1 MTQTWPILQNIL
13 DLADDATWAHAL
25 EVSAETAAV
34 WLKGV
39 RAEEVR
45 RIYLTGCGT
54 SCYAGEVGRNILE
67 QIAHVPSQAMHA
79 FNLGQYLEPAILG
92 PEVLVI
98 GISTSGSTEAV
109 AKALAHARRYGARTL
124 ALTAEKGG
132 AVAEAA
138 EAVVLTGG
146 EADRTPVKTKS
157 YVQTLLSLFE
167 VAMALAEARGLEARR
182 AYWRS
187 EMDKAA
193 EGTRRFLEAQR
204 EEVQALVEAYGGAQ
218 IVFILA
224 SGPNLGTAQEAA
236 LKVIEMAKMY
246 CEWAELEDF
255 LHGRYRE
262 VDQANPM
269 ILIAP
274 QGRSSAH
281 VLDVLTVNRYVGA
294 PSVVFTDVVSEGIG
308 ELATQVV
315 QMPVSLDELATP
327 LLYITPLHLFAHQM
341 AIRRGWDPLSRRYD
355 DIVPHRVRYGNL
367 AAGLV
372 GGQRL

>member
-1 MTQTWPILQNIL
+1 MMTYPILQNIL
-13 DLADDATWAHAL
+13 DLADRATWAYAL
-25 EVSAETAAV
+25 EVSAETTHI
-34 WLKGV
+34 WLKGLN
-39 RAEEVR
+39 AGGIR

-67 QIAHVPSQAMHA
+67 TIAHLPAQAMHA
-79 FNLGQYLEPAILG
+79 FNLGQYLHPSILG

-98 GISTSGSTEAV
+98 GISTSGGTQAV
-109 AKALAHARRYGARTL
+109 ADALAHARRHGAHTL

-167 VAMALAEARGLEARR
+167 VALGLAEARGQEARR
-182 AYWRS
+182 AYWQG
-187 EMDKAA
+187 ELDKAA
-193 EGTRRFLEAQR
+193 EGAKRFLEAQR
-204 EEVQALVEAYGGAQ
+204 EEVQALVETYGGAQ

-246 CEWAELEDF
+246 CEWGELEDF

-269 ILIAP
+269 VFIAP

-281 VLDVLTVNRYVGA
+281 VLDVLTVNRYIGA
-294 PSVVFTDVVSEGIG
+294 PSVVLTDVASEGLR
-308 ELATQVV
+308 ELASQVV
-315 QMPVSLDELATP
+315 QMPASLDELATP
-327 LLYITPLHLFAHQM
+327 LLYITPLHLLAHQM

-355 DIVPHRVRYGNL
+355 DIIPHRVRYGNL
-367 AAGLV
+367 SAGLV
-372 GGQRL
+372 GGKRL

>member
-1 MTQTWPILQNIL
+1 MATYPILQNIL
-13 DLADDATWAHAL
+13 DLADRATWTYARD
-25 EVSAETAAV
+25 VSAETTSV
-34 WLKGV
+34 WLKGMRV
-39 RAEEVR
+39 GEIR

-67 QIAHVPSQAMHA
+67 QIAHLPAQAMHA
-79 FNLGQYLEPAILG
+79 FNLGQYLHPSVLG

-98 GISTSGSTEAV
+98 GISTSGGTQAV
-109 AKALAHARRYGARTL
+109 ADALAHARRHGAQTL
-124 ALTAEKGG
+124 ALTAERGG

-138 EAVVLTGG
+138 EGVILTGG

-157 YVQTLLSLFE
+157 YVQTLLALFE
-167 VAMALAEARGLEARR
+167 VAMALAEARGVQARR
-182 AYWRS
+182 DYWQG

-193 EGTRRFLEAQR
+193 EGTKRFLEGQR
-204 EEVQALVEAYGGAQ
+204 EEIQALVEGYGGAQ

-246 CEWAELEDF
+246 CEWGELEDF

-262 VDQANPM
+262 VDQTNPM
-269 ILIAP
+269 VFIAP
-274 QGRSSAH
+274 TGRSSAH
-281 VLDVLTVNRYVGA
+281 VLDVLTVNRYIGA
-294 PSVVFTDVVSEGIG
+294 PSVVFTDGVSEGIR
-308 ELATQVV
+308 ELANQVV
-315 QMPVSLDELATP
+315 KMPVSLDELATP
-327 LLYITPLHLFAHQM
+327 LLYITPLHFFAHQM
-341 AIRRGWDPLSRRYD
+341 ALRRGWDPLSRRYD